1 MGLLS
6 TKTYMRAT
14 REPMIKK
21 VRTGEKQ
28 VQRCPKCNT
37 SFDGN
42 FCPNCGARCNSE
54 VICKECGSRVLS
66 TEKSCPDCGASLSS
80 ATTTTVLYTERSVY
94 DNPSYVTSNSN
105 QSNTTKKKSGWKTII
120 ILLILYIG
128 LSTLDALGV
137 FVMGAYNKY
146 ENGELDT
153 DSSPV
158 IMEFYGELGGEDGEA
173 GMSYR
178 VHGEDVT
185 IYWGNAELMN
195 GKVVNGVMKVSF
207 MGSDEYY
214 CKDGKTPDDFN
225 EKGIMDYFRMIL
237 SPASKLISNILYD

>member
-1 MGLLS
+1 MQ
-6 TKTYMRAT
+6 
-14 REPMIKK
+14 IC
-21 VRTGEKQ
+21 Q
-28 VQRCPKCNT
+28 KCNT
-37 SFDGN
+37 SFEGN
-42 FCPNCGARCNSE
+42 FCPNCGTKYSAE
-54 VICKECGSRVLS
+54 VVCQGCGSRVS
-66 TEKSCPDCGASLSS
+66 SSEKKCPECGADLTDAPISQNSRSS
-80 ATTTTVLYTERSVY
+80 NSSHSQAA
-94 DNPSYVTSNSN
+94 TSNNTYQSSN
-105 QSNTTKKKSGWKTII
+105 KSPSKKKSGWKTII

-137 FVMGAYNKY
+137 FVMGTYNEY

-195 GKVVNGVMKVSF
+195 GKVINGVMKVSF